1 MAGESATAGTRAVV
15 GQPASEPEAAGRLIG
30 SLDLPAVRLRV
41 ELDASEV
48 QRTSGLTTGP
58 ATGQIGPSLLL
69 RMSAEPV
76 VDDSRAVVV
85 IEHLSIYGV
94 AVAGA
99 VGDQASCQLDPTDP
113 ATTSA
118 LAGSPTATA
127 SDVLNQIEV
136 LRAQVEAI
144 SALLTRPAQ
153 PDPAPGPAA

>member
-48 QRTSGLTTGP
+48 QRASGLTTGP

-85 IEHLSIYGV
+85 IEHLSIYAV
-94 AVAGA
+94 AVAGT
-99 VGDQASCQLDPTDP
+99 VGHQSSCRLDLTDP
-113 ATTSA
+113 AIAPA
-118 LAGSPTATA
+118 LAGSPTTNAT
-127 SDVLNQIEV
+127 DVL
-136 LRAQVEAI
+136 
-144 SALLTRPAQ
+144 
-153 PDPAPGPAA
+153 D